1 MRQLW
6 TASRTNTIFG
16 DNCHIAVSD
25 DSLGNGCLQLPFVDG
40 AWTYEW
46 HVVGTAG
53 LPESSLPQPKARGLG
68 IHRPTSTSHVAALP
82 SESAAAAMHRRL
94 LAGVERLRRLPSC
107 TADAPPSLSK
117 ARNVDNAASITANAT
132 RASHT
137 AHRYEPSYPG
147 RLIHADIAGPF
158 RGSHR
163 GGARYLLVLVDDH
176 SRFKAVYFLKRKSE
190 APACIRKFVAGFT
203 ALINHNRSEPAL
215 VIGSLHTDNAG
226 EFLSREF
233 TQNFLTINSSP
244 LPRARRMSMPS
255 TVSPSEPS
263 VASWS

>member
-1 MRQLW
+1 MPIVARDNDGNLRRVLIHDVRVFPDFEDSLISVRQLW
-6 TASRTNTIFG
+6 TASRANTIFG
-16 DNCHIAVSD
+16 DTCHIAVSD
-25 DSLGNGCLQLPFVDG
+25 DSSGNGCLQLPFVDG

-53 LPESSLPQPKARGLG
+53 LPESSLPKPKARGLG

-132 RASHT
+132 RASHS

-147 RLIHADIAGPF
+147 RLILYTRTSLALFAVCIVGAPDTCSFSSMITPVLKPF
-158 RGSHR
+158 ISSSANQRLPLASESSSLGSR
-163 GGARYLLVLVDDH
+163 P
-176 SRFKAVYFLKRKSE
+176 SSTT
-190 APACIRKFVAGFT
+190 IVAN
-203 ALINHNRSEPAL
+203 LR
-215 VIGSLHTDNAG
+215 
-226 EFLSREF
+226 
-233 TQNFLTINSSP
+233 
-244 LPRARRMSMPS
+244 
-255 TVSPSEPS
+255 
-263 VASWS
+263 W